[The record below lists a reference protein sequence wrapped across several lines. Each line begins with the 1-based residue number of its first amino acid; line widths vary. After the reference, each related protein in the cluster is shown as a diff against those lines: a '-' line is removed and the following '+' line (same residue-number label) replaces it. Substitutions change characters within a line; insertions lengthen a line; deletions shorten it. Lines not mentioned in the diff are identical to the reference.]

1 MLGRVGICGV
11 LTAALMVAGFA
22 GSALADPKGVW
33 LSGSGKSHV
42 KIHPCEDDNEKLC
55 GEIVWLRSPLGK
67 DGKPRRDIHN
77 DNKSL
82 RDRPIM
88 GLRVLWDLEDDGR
101 GEWDDGEIYN
111 PEDGEAY
118 DAEMEEVDAEHAQ
131 GERLRVVPLQDADLG
146 AGGIT
151 GRLRHPVILL

>member
-1 MLGRVGICGV
+1 MMGRVGIRGAAGRRADGCGIRGKRAGRPQGRLAQRV
-11 LTAALMVAGFA
+11 RQVACE
-22 GSALADPKGVW
+22 D
-33 LSGSGKSHV
+33 SG
-42 KIHPCEDDNEKLC
+42 PCEDDNEKLC

-111 PEDGEAY
+111 PEDGETY
-118 DAEMEEVDAEHAQ
+118 DAEMEEVDANTLKVRGCVWFLCKTQ
-131 GERLRVVPLQDADLG
+131 TWERVE
-146 AGGIT
+146 
-151 GRLRHPVILL
+151 